1 MLTML
6 IVMVVAMVALSY
18 FGRRQNAKAEQAA
31 RARLEEA
38 CVPDTWVRTT
48 SGYYAKFVEIDGDV
62 VTLRTPQGVES
73 MWDSKA
79 IYGAVNPPF
88 ADQDEDEEEDVEA
101 SDELDIDAENTIKEA
116 HSDNTDSSDDEKS
129 NRRHKIRFN

>member
-6 IVMVVAMVALSY
+6 IFMVVAMVALSY

-88 ADQDEDEEEDVEA
+88 ADQDEVEEEDVES
-101 SDELDIDAENTIKEA
+101 SDELENDAENTTKEA
-116 HSDNTDSSDDEKS
+116 YSDNADSSDDEK
-129 NRRHKIRFN
+129 K

>member
-6 IVMVVAMVALSY
+6 IFMVVAMVALSY

-101 SDELDIDAENTIKEA
+101 SDELEVDDENTIKEA
-116 HSDNTDSSDDEKS
+116 HSDNTDSSDDEK
-129 NRRHKIRFN
+129 K

>member
-6 IVMVVAMVALSY
+6 IFMVAAMVALSY

-88 ADQDEDEEEDVEA
+88 ADQDEDEEEDVDS
-101 SDELDIDAENTIKEA
+101 SDELEVDDENTIKEA
-116 HSDNTDSSDDEKS
+116 HSDNADSSDDEKS

>member
-6 IVMVVAMVALSY
+6 IFMVVAMVALSY

-88 ADQDEDEEEDVEA
+88 ADQDEDEEEDVES
-101 SDELDIDAENTIKEA
+101 SDELENDAENTTKEA
-116 HSDNTDSSDDEKS
+116 YSDNADSSGDEK
-129 NRRHKIRFN
+129 K

>member
-6 IVMVVAMVALSY
+6 IFMVVAMVALSY

-62 VTLRTPQGVES
+62 VTLRTPQGVWS
-73 MWDSKA
+73 PCGTAKPFMAQLTRLSLTRMRMRMKRKA
-79 IYGAVNPPF
+79 LNLAT
-88 ADQDEDEEEDVEA
+88 
-101 SDELDIDAENTIKEA
+101 S
-116 HSDNTDSSDDEKS
+116 
-129 NRRHKIRFN
+129 

>member
-1 MLTML
+1 MLEML
-6 IVMVVAMVALSY
+6 IFMVVAMVALSY

-79 IYGAVNPPF
+79 IYGAVIPPV
-88 ADQDEDEEEDVEA
+88 ADQDEDEEEDVES

-116 HSDNTDSSDDEKS
+116 HSDNADSIDDEK
-129 NRRHKIRFN
+129 K

>member
-6 IVMVVAMVALSY
+6 IFMVVAMVALSY

-79 IYGAVNPPF
+79 IYGAVNPPSLTRMRMKRKTLKL
-88 ADQDEDEEEDVEA
+88 AT
-101 SDELDIDAENTIKEA
+101 S
-116 HSDNTDSSDDEKS
+116 
-129 NRRHKIRFN
+129 

>member
-6 IVMVVAMVALSY
+6 IFMVVAMVALSY

-31 RARLEEA
+31 RNRLEEA

-73 MWDSKA
+73 MWDRK
-79 IYGAVNPPF
+79 PF
-88 ADQDEDEEEDVEA
+88 MAQLTRLSLTRMRMKRKTLTLA
-101 SDELDIDAENTIKEA
+101 TS
-116 HSDNTDSSDDEKS
+116 
-129 NRRHKIRFN
+129 

>member
-6 IVMVVAMVALSY
+6 IFMVVAMVALSY

-62 VTLRTPQGVES
+62 VTLRTSPGAWS
-73 MWDSKA
+73 PCGTAKA

-88 ADQDEDEEEDVEA
+88 ADQDEDEDEEEGVG
-101 SDELDIDAENTIKEA
+101 I
-116 HSDNTDSSDDEKS
+116 
-129 NRRHKIRFN
+129 

>member
-6 IVMVVAMVALSY
+6 IFMVVAMVALSY

-62 VTLRTPQGVES
+62 DTLRTPQGVES

-88 ADQDEDEEEDVEA
+88 ADQDEDEEEDVES
-101 SDELDIDAENTIKEA
+101 SDELENDAENTTKEA
-116 HSDNTDSSDDEKS
+116 YSDNADSSDDEK
-129 NRRHKIRFN
+129 K

>member
-1 MLTML
+1 
-6 IVMVVAMVALSY
+6 MVVAMVALSY

-79 IYGAVNPPF
+79 IYGAVTRLSLTRMRMRMKRKALNL
-88 ADQDEDEEEDVEA
+88 AT
-101 SDELDIDAENTIKEA
+101 S
-116 HSDNTDSSDDEKS
+116 
-129 NRRHKIRFN
+129 

>member
-6 IVMVVAMVALSY
+6 IFMVVAMVALSY
-18 FGRRQNAKAEQAA
+18 FGRRQNAKAEEVA

-88 ADQDEDEEEDVEA
+88 ADQDEDEEEDVES
-101 SDELDIDAENTIKEA
+101 SDELENDAENTTKEA
-116 HSDNTDSSDDEKS
+116 HSDNADSSGDEK
-129 NRRHKIRFN
+129 K